1 MDNISRAGAEPHPG
15 DLLSPSKHLADNL
28 VPHNR
33 CLDVHREVADLE
45 TRLHLEYVKK
55 MRARMKAGGTGMEMD
70 LRRRTR
76 IMLMWVKLTWKQTS
90 SEVGSMSQ
98 PSLLG
103 LIRTVLLPNQV
114 TMSMTGLALR
124 MTTVSLS
131 YAPTSRSVWLLKSM
145 SRPPARE

>member
-1 MDNISRAGAEPHPG
+1 M
-15 DLLSPSKHLADNL
+15 
-28 VPHNR
+28 
-33 CLDVHREVADLE
+33 
-45 TRLHLEYVKK
+45 
-55 MRARMKAGGTGMEMD
+55 
-70 LRRRTR
+70 LR
-76 IMLMWVKLTWKQTS
+76 WVKLTWKQTS

-131 YAPTSRSVWLLKSM
+131 
-145 SRPPARE
+145 